1 MRSSFSSSSLEAAIY
16 RSGESLSAVHSFQAP
31 SIDSTQGLSGI
42 GLLMQQV
49 RKCFDNFEAVITY
62 FECRTM
68 EQDPQFLLKALY
80 LEGLVI
86 EMASVV
92 LGIL

>member
-1 MRSSFSSSSLEAAIY
+1 M
-16 RSGESLSAVHSFQAP
+16 
-31 SIDSTQGLSGI
+31 
-42 GLLMQQV
+42 MQQV
-49 RKCFDNFEAVITY
+49 RKCFDNFEPVITY